1 MPFPLAGLRGG
12 SSLSGCRV
20 ESPALGTGA
29 KRPVQVK
36 GETLPSEVNAMRHFV
51 LGIIRRKTLTVSAK
65 CVSACSRGIERK
77 MKIGLERMVR
87 KWNEA
92 IKAQWAFRQER
103 SLQCEAQ

>member
-1 MPFPLAGLRGG
+1 MAGVKGNVIPLAWLRGG

-51 LGIIRRKTLTVSAK
+51 LGIIRRKTLTEVLNAYPIAVGESK
-65 CVSACSRGIERK
+65 KNENRIGKDGEK
-77 MKIGLERMVR
+77 MG
-87 KWNEA
+87 
-92 IKAQWAFRQER
+92 
-103 SLQCEAQ
+103 